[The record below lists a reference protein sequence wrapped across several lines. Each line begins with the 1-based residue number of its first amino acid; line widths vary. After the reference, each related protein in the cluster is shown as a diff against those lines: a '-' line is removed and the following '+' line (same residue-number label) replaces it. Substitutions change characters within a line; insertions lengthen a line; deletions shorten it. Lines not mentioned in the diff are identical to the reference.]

1 VADFRFENLEVWKMA
16 TEIGHRLGDLAEEL
30 DSKNQ
35 GFHANSL
42 RKRSC
47 QISGILAEGS
57 SCPGKFE
64 FASFVGEARGAT
76 LSIANQ
82 IIFLAGRDLISET
95 DEADLVGMLKREA
108 KMLENFRSSLERA
121 DRPDTILAER

>member
-1 VADFRFENLEVWKMA
+1 MA

-30 DSKNQ
+30 ESKDQ
-35 GFHANSL
+35 GFHANAL

-64 FASFVGEARGAT
+64 FAGFVGEARGAT
-76 LSIANQ
+76 LAIANE
-82 IIFLAGRDLISET
+82 IIFLAGRDLMSEA
-95 DEADLVGMLKREA
+95 DEAELVGMLKREA

-121 DRPDTILAER
+121 DRPETTLAER